1 MEYQALVQLIS
12 GVGFPI
18 FMCLTLMTDS
28 KKKMEEL
35 TKVID
40 KNTLTI
46 EKLYAIIE
54 VQQKNTNEMFLKANE

>member
-1 MEYQALVQLIS
+1 MEYQAIVQLIS

-18 FMCLTLMTDS
+18 FMCLMFMTDN

-35 TKVID
+35 TNVID

-54 VQQKNTNEMFLKANE
+54 IQQKNTNEMLLKANE

>member
-1 MEYQALVQLIS
+1 MEYQAIVQLIS

-18 FMCLTLMTDS
+18 FMCLMLMTDN

-35 TKVID
+35 TTVID

-54 VQQKNTNEMFLKANE
+54 IQQKNTNEMLLKANE

>member
-1 MEYQALVQLIS
+1 
-12 GVGFPI
+12 
-18 FMCLTLMTDS
+18 MTDN

-35 TKVID
+35 TTVID

-54 VQQKNTNEMFLKANE
+54 IQQKNTNEMLLKANE